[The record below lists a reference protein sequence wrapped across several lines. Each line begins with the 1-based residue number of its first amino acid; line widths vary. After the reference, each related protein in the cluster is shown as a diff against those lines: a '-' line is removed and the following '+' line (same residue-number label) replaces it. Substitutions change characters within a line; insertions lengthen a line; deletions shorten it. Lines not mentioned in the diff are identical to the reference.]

1 MRRQFITCRP
11 QFTTAHP
18 TPLTDRHGQFTGV
31 TTTACATIVTAAV
44 AIEGRDERCGLLDW
58 HGATAPFASP
68 FAAPL
73 TVERILLPI
82 PRSRE
87 AERNDQA
94 NDHTMRDGRGVSV
107 GPLGLHK

>member
-1 MRRQFITCRP
+1 MRRQFITRRP

-68 FAAPL
+68 FAATSHCRKDTFTHPAL
-73 TVERILLPI
+73 
-82 PRSRE
+82 SR
-87 AERNDQA
+87 
-94 NDHTMRDGRGVSV
+94 GRTQ
-107 GPLGLHK
+107 